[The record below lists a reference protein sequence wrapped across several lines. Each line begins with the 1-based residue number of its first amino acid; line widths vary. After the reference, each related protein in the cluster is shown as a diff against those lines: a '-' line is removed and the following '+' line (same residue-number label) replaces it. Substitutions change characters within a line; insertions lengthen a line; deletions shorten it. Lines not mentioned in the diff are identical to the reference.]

1 MIILRGSSIQVRSS
15 NSGLDI
21 TIIHYFFLFDRVCVF
36 AIAAVISG
44 LLKFF
49 LNNISMYQLTYVL
62 FSIFQKLITM
72 SDFTSNPM
80 FKKGNIGHQVI
91 HFMNITRKLINSFNF
106 FLQLVLHCI
115 FSICI

>member
-1 MIILRGSSIQVRSS
+1 
-15 NSGLDI
+15 
-21 TIIHYFFLFDRVCVF
+21 
-36 AIAAVISG
+36 
-44 LLKFF
+44 
-49 LNNISMYQLTYVL
+49 MYQLTYVL